1 MTDDGAITPHSTAKG
16 MFSSSVTPDGG
27 TLARQSQEMTLTQT
41 DLKLEH
47 QPSSEDS
54 ELRRKRNEYEEMI
67 PTAKINHEQMV
78 DMQKLARMAA
88 EEFASLANDNER
100 YFKENATLK
109 MQLAEMRVDKGRVE
123 EELNRYKS
131 MHETDADMEGDI
143 DVLKSEAA
151 KWEMEKSLL
160 IQQIAELKTATD
172 DTVGHSKGVDS
183 LGLLNGGTPL
193 KLKPQI
199 SADTDQFMKE
209 QLALATRY

>member
-1 MTDDGAITPHSTAKG
+1 
-16 MFSSSVTPDGG
+16 
-27 TLARQSQEMTLTQT
+27 
-41 DLKLEH
+41 
-47 QPSSEDS
+47 
-54 ELRRKRNEYEEMI
+54 
-67 PTAKINHEQMV
+67 
-78 DMQKLARMAA
+78 
-88 EEFASLANDNER
+88 
-100 YFKENATLK
+100 
-109 MQLAEMRVDKGRVE
+109 
-123 EELNRYKS
+123 
-131 MHETDADMEGDI
+131 MEGDI

-209 QLALATRY
+209 QLALATREKNEMEAQLEDDKAMKRQYEIEISNLQKQLKDSEER